1 MRRLQQGFFLVFWLI
16 GLRIVS
22 AESAVTRWTE
32 IETGMGE
39 MQLDGSLNYRVLLG
53 GSELF
58 GLLGLRPGV
67 VHVIDVDETGSARS
81 GWRFLG
87 LQTSLVPSG
96 RNVLRWKSL
105 TGAVVDFERAAI
117 GPAFS
122 HAGSGQWLIRKTSEE
137 GCTIHSPEGVS
148 WYYEA
153 GRLVGIEHPVLGRLR
168 VSTQGAWVTR
178 IELSESG
185 DETLALLEAGYS
197 DGRRLLKLRV
207 GDQTEQEFTWEG
219 TELVAWR
226 SADGELVRW
235 SYRGGLLS
243 QISEPNGRRRE
254 IRWRANKGFG
264 RGDSR
269 WALPVHLAAV
279 DDVNYGYTLTRRGFV
294 LTRETRRAGDFGGGV
309 VSVWTRFNPLRYRL
323 DQWAGGELLIVTFRK
338 HSPGRG
344 AVERI
349 ETASGDALEEYRYD
363 NEGRLIGVRKL
374 GEPSL
379 VFKYD
384 DLGRLTEV
392 EGELGQ

>member
-1 MRRLQQGFFLVFWLI
+1 MRRLKQGFLLVFWLI

-22 AESAVTRWTE
+22 AESATTRWTD
-32 IETGMGE
+32 IEAAMGE
-39 MQLDGSLNYRVLLG
+39 MQLDGSLNYWVSLG
-53 GSELF
+53 GSELL

-96 RNVLRWKSL
+96 SNVLRWKSL

-137 GCTIHSPEGVS
+137 GYTIHSPDGVS
-148 WYYEA
+148 WYYDA
-153 GRLVGIEHPVLGRLR
+153 GRLVGIEHPALGRLR

-185 DETLALLEAGYS
+185 DEMLALLEASYS
-197 DGRRLLKLRV
+197 DGGRLLKLRV
-207 GDQTEQEFTWEG
+207 GDQAEQEFTWEG
-219 TELVAWR
+219 RELVARR
-226 SADGELVRW
+226 SADGEFVRW
-235 SYRGGLLS
+235 SYRDGLLS

-279 DDVNYGYTLTRRGFV
+279 DDVNYGYMLTSRGFV
-294 LTRETRRAGDFGGGV
+294 LTRKTGRAGDSGGGV
-309 VSVWTRFNPLRYRL
+309 VSVRTRFNPLRYRL
-323 DQWAGGELLIVTFRK
+323 EQWAGGELLAVTFRK

-349 ETASGDALEEYRYD
+349 ENRVGQILEEYRYD
-363 NEGRLIGVRKL
+363 TEGRLIGVRKV
-374 GEPSL
+374 GEPPL

-384 DLGRLTEV
+384 DLGRLMEI